1 MRFYLYKTF
10 VFRGLT
16 GLAWGEYITHTRVEQ
31 ERRRVDVFVTSPL
44 ISFLPSKSS
53 AKGRSR
59 STDRERDH
67 FSFFP
72 SKSIKWLL
80 IPKPLLTVISKSS
93 SITSIPSLTS
103 WIPSISSV
111 RSSVIPKSSLSY
123 ITSISSSPSRTSWNG
138 IISISNWSG
147 INRSTTTR
155 SITTSSTSELINTS
169 QTSSIYSIIW
179 LPSVYS
185 LYFGTPRFLLYTFD
199 DRTGV
204 VTRFQSWSQVLRH
217 SPVLNTNGA
226 THSG

>member
-1 MRFYLYKTF
+1 MRNWCWTNWVPGAGVRVLANPAKRVGGTNLAWWR
-10 VFRGLT
+10 VDNRWDGRGGEGGLT

-123 ITSISSSPSRTSWNG
+123 ITSISSSPSRTSLNG
-138 IISISNWSG
+138 II
-147 INRSTTTR
+147 
-155 SITTSSTSELINTS
+155 
-169 QTSSIYSIIW
+169 
-179 LPSVYS
+179 
-185 LYFGTPRFLLYTFD
+185 
-199 DRTGV
+199 
-204 VTRFQSWSQVLRH
+204 
-217 SPVLNTNGA
+217 
-226 THSG
+226 